1 MRQLAVEWRLE
12 SHACARIFTI
22 RQALLWVKRT
32 QPRSPIMAG
41 PPRGGGAWLS
51 AHLSDGSGTCMV
63 RRLGARR
70 EHSRRPTGRPRN
82 AGRRTAGA
90 ELSSP
95 LIIISPFTF
104 FPPSGIMAGA
114 GAPAVP
120 RARRERV
127 QRWRAPAPPRRIL
140 PSGLS
145 LFRRVGA

>member
-22 RQALLWVKRT
+22 RQALLWVKLT
-32 QPRSPIMAG
+32 QPRLPIMAG
-41 PPRGGGAWLS
+41 PPRGRGAWLS

-82 AGRRTAGA
+82 ARRRKAGA

-95 LIIISPFTF
+95 LISDGSVC
-104 FPPSGIMAGA
+104 SGG
-114 GAPAVP
+114 G
-120 RARRERV
+120 R
-127 QRWRAPAPPRRIL
+127 PRRL
-140 PSGLS
+140 GGFPSGLS